1 MSELYEFLASAEIS
15 TVVSGKRRLTG
26 IAYAGGIITDHRSY
40 DRVAFDLSS
49 TTLETPIPLLCNHD
63 HACTIGVITTA
74 IIDSAVRIES
84 ELFTGI
90 DADAD
95 EVANKA
101 DAGMP
106 WQLSVGIYPGE
117 ITEIRAGTS
126 IVLNGVVVDG
136 PLIVFKNN
144 RIREVSVVALG
155 ADSRTTTTVF
165 NLHTNLHT
173 KESSMAIK
181 AESTEAQDDTLQAL
195 QEENEQLKNIIAQ
208 FHAEQ
213 RTAQVK
219 ELFSVLGREYT
230 EASAALY
237 VTFNDEQFAALQ
249 ADLIAHTPASKPY
262 YLFSAQA
269 TQGAEINLNDAA
281 KRLFNQ
287 VAGA

>member
-1 MSELYEFLASAEIS
+1 MSEPYEFLASADIS
-15 TVVSGKRRLTG
+15 PLTDGKRRLTG

-49 TTLETPIPLLCNHD
+49 TTLATPIPLLCNHD
-63 HACTIGVITTA
+63 HHCTIGVITTA
-74 IIDSAVRIES
+74 IIDSAVHIES

-117 ITEIRAGTS
+117 ITELSAGTRV
-126 IVLNGVVVDG
+126 VLNGVTVEG
-136 PLIVFKNN
+136 PLIVFRNN

-165 NLHTNLHT
+165 NLHHQ
-173 KESSMAIK
+173 ESPMSSQ
-181 AESTEAQDDTLQAL
+181 AESTDAQELTLQAL
-195 QEENEQLKNIIAQ
+195 QEENAQLKNIIAQ

-237 VTFNDEQFAALQ
+237 VTFTDEQFAALH
-249 ADLIAHTPASKPY
+249 ADLIAHTPASKPD

-269 TQGAEINLNDAA
+269 TQGAELNLNDAA

>member
-1 MSELYEFLASAEIS
+1 MSEPYEFLASADIS
-15 TVVSGKRRLTG
+15 PITDGKRRLTG

-49 TTLETPIPLLCNHD
+49 TTLATPIPLLCNHD
-63 HACTIGVITTA
+63 HDCTIGVITTA
-74 IIDSAVRIES
+74 IIDSAVHIES

-117 ITEIRAGTS
+117 ITELSAGTRV
-126 IVLNGVVVDG
+126 VLNGVTVEG
-136 PLIVFKNN
+136 PLIVFRNN

-165 NLHTNLHT
+165 NLHHQ
-173 KESSMAIK
+173 ESPMSSQ
-181 AESTEAQDDTLQAL
+181 AESTDAQELTLQAL
-195 QEENEQLKNIIAQ
+195 QEENAQLKNIIAQ

-237 VTFNDEQFAALQ
+237 VTFTDEQFAALH
-249 ADLIAHTPASKPY
+249 ADLIAHTPASKPD

-269 TQGAEINLNDAA
+269 TQGAELNLNDAA

>member
-1 MSELYEFLASAEIS
+1 MSEPYEFLASADIS
-15 TVVSGKRRLTG
+15 PITDGKRRLTG

-49 TTLETPIPLLCNHD
+49 TTLATPIPLLCNHD
-63 HACTIGVITTA
+63 HDCTIGVITTA

-117 ITEIRAGTS
+117 ITELSAGTRV
-126 IVLNGVVVDG
+126 VLNGVTVEG
-136 PLIVFKNN
+136 PLIVFRNN

-165 NLHTNLHT
+165 NLHHQ
-173 KESSMAIK
+173 ESPMSSQT
-181 AESTEAQDDTLQAL
+181 EHTEAQELTLQAL
-195 QEENEQLKNIIAQ
+195 QEENAQLKNIIAQ

-237 VTFNDEQFAALQ
+237 VTFTDEQFAALH
-249 ADLIAHTPASKPY
+249 ADLIAHKPASKPD

-269 TQGAEINLNDAA
+269 TQGAELNLNDAA

>member
-1 MSELYEFLASAEIS
+1 MSEPYEFLASADIS
-15 TVVSGKRRLTG
+15 PLTDGKRRLTG

-40 DRVAFDLSS
+40 DRVAIDLSRN
-49 TTLETPIPLLCNHD
+49 TLATPIPLLCNHD
-63 HACTIGVITTA
+63 HDCTIGVITTA

-106 WQLSVGIYPGE
+106 WQLSVGIYPGD

-126 IVLNGVVVDG
+126 IVLNSVVVDG

-165 NLHTNLHT
+165 NLSHHQ
-173 KESSMAIK
+173 ESPMASQ
-181 AESTEAQDDTLQAL
+181 AESTDAQELTLQAL

-249 ADLIAHTPASKPY
+249 ADLIAHTPASKPD

-269 TQGAEINLNDAA
+269 TQGAELNLNDAA

>member
-1 MSELYEFLASAEIS
+1 MSEPYEFLASADIS
-15 TVVSGKRRLTG
+15 PITDGKRRLTG

-49 TTLETPIPLLCNHD
+49 TTLATPIPLLCNHD
-63 HACTIGVITTA
+63 HDCTIGVITTA

-117 ITEIRAGTS
+117 ITELSAGTRV
-126 IVLNGVVVDG
+126 VLNGVTVEG
-136 PLIVFKNN
+136 PLIVFRNN

-165 NLHTNLHT
+165 NLHHQ
-173 KESSMAIK
+173 ESPMSSQT
-181 AESTEAQDDTLQAL
+181 EHTEAQELTLQAL
-195 QEENEQLKNIIAQ
+195 QEENAQLKNIIAQ

-237 VTFNDEQFAALQ
+237 VTFTDEQFAALH
-249 ADLIAHTPASKPY
+249 ADLIAHTPASKPD

-269 TQGAEINLNDAA
+269 TQGAELNLNDAA

>member
-1 MSELYEFLASAEIS
+1 MSQPYEFLASAEIS
-15 TVVSGKRRLTG
+15 PITDGKRRLTG

-49 TTLETPIPLLCNHD
+49 TTLATPIPLLCNHD
-63 HACTIGVITTA
+63 HDCTIGVITAA

-117 ITEIRAGTS
+117 ITELSAGTR
-126 IVLNGVVVDG
+126 IVLNGVTVEG
-136 PLIVFKNN
+136 PLIVFRNN

-165 NLHTNLHT
+165 NLSTHQ
-173 KESSMAIK
+173 ESPVMASQT
-181 AESTEAQDDTLQAL
+181 ESTEAQDHTLQAL

-219 ELFSVLGREYT
+219 DLFSVLGREYT

-249 ADLIAHTPASKPY
+249 ADLIANKPASKPD

-269 TQGAEINLNDAA
+269 TQGAEINSTDAA

>member
-1 MSELYEFLASAEIS
+1 MSEPYEFLASADIS
-15 TVVSGKRRLTG
+15 PITDGKRRLTG

-49 TTLETPIPLLCNHD
+49 TTLATPIPLLCNHD
-63 HACTIGVITTA
+63 HDCTIGVITTA
-74 IIDSAVRIES
+74 IIDSAVHIES

-117 ITEIRAGTS
+117 ITELSAGTRV
-126 IVLNGVVVDG
+126 VLNGVTVEG
-136 PLIVFKNN
+136 PLIVFRNN

-165 NLHTNLHT
+165 NLHHQ
-173 KESSMAIK
+173 ESPMSSQ
-181 AESTEAQDDTLQAL
+181 AESTDAQELTLQAL
-195 QEENEQLKNIIAQ
+195 QEENAQLKNIIAQ

-237 VTFNDEQFAALQ
+237 VTFTDEQFAALH
-249 ADLIAHTPASKPY
+249 ADLIAHKPASKPD

-269 TQGAEINLNDAA
+269 TQGAELNLNDAA